1 LLPSPAA
8 AAPEAVS
15 LVKRI
20 QHLRALLLR
29 LSKLGPSYA
38 RRVAPELL
46 ILRNLLGELL
56 PPEPQ
61 VNPPSYPASSLLAG
75 YGAVGPAPV
84 AGLSAPLGAVAT
96 QAPIL
101 NEYVPEAAGSRVA
114 TASPASGVRSPR
126 VDTATSRPGAAPAAP
141 QAPALLM
148 DVPVSTGSSSSASA
162 AGAAAAG
169 TAAGT
174 LATLCAVCLFLGL
187 LSDRLTLIVLP
198 WRLAVLGHRL
208 ERPG

>member
-1 LLPSPAA
+1 
-8 AAPEAVS
+8 
-15 LVKRI
+15 
-20 QHLRALLLR
+20 
-29 LSKLGPSYA
+29 
-38 RRVAPELL
+38 VAPELL
-46 ILRNLLGELL
+46 ILRNLLSELL
-56 PPEPQ
+56 PPESQ
-61 VNPPSYPASSLLAG
+61 VKAPTYPVSSLLAG

-84 AGLSAPLGAVAT
+84 AGLSSPLGAVAAH
-96 QAPIL
+96 APIL
-101 NEYVPEAAGSRVA
+101 NEYVPEAAGSRIA
-114 TASPASGVRSPR
+114 PASPASGLTAPR
-126 VDTATSRPGAAPAAP
+126 ADAARSRPGATSAPP

-148 DVPVSTGSSSSASA
+148 DLPVSTGSSSGASA

-174 LATLCAVCLFLGL
+174 LATLCAVWLFLGL